1 MGDLRASVA
10 QALSGPDIIYTHS
23 IRKRHQHV
31 QEHSL
36 MGDLRASVAR
46 ALSGPDIIYT
56 LHTQTPSTCAGA

>member
-1 MGDLRASVA
+1 MGELRPFVA
-10 QALSGPDIIYTHS
+10 RAQSGPDIIYTHS
-23 IRKRHQHV
+23 IRKRHQNV

-36 MGDLRASVAR
+36 MGNLRAAVAR